1 MKSYL
6 SLAFKELK
14 AQKVMAVLILI
25 AVILSSMMTAAM
37 GNSLGILQNMRIQQA
52 ASLNGDR
59 YATFHQ
65 LTEEQ
70 RKKLQEDSRLIE
82 VGSVISVGSIRLEK
96 SSLTLY
102 MREYLDNALDA
113 YPSISKLKEGN
124 LPEQPYEIALPQ
136 NALSYLGKEL
146 KPGDTIT
153 LEGEVS
159 RMDGSIPPYEYAAE
173 FLITGILESNYIG
186 YSTGSLNAVVG
197 EGTASDLLPEA
208 YELYSTDFKT
218 RDKIQFQKIV
228 YELAES
234 LSVEKSNI
242 QYNWILLDALK
253 IPYEEKGASDTDTGF
268 SFMTIA
274 CVMVG
279 ALVLLAAGLVIY
291 NILKIAVTKRIKE
304 YGTLRAMGSTKLQ
317 IYKLVTLQLLILCGI
332 GIPIGLL
339 AGSLSAKGI
348 LKAATGVLNPDLFLA
363 DSTKILHS
371 MISHIRFGDLSV
383 YLVSSLVTLFFGIFA
398 AFPAAHY
405 ASCVSPTVAI
415 AGQKVSI
422 KRHGRKAK
430 KIHNF
435 EAYYARLNLK
445 RGRGRTMITILSLV
459 MSITVFVALQSF
471 TMLLDT
477 SKSVKD
483 MHTGDYAITNET
495 VGISPES
502 VDIIQESGW
511 VENLATAKLTVYT
524 QDEKGKLPITLDF
537 QLQSWETFQVAAID
551 DARLTSWVPGLSE
564 EEQKELIQGSAC
576 IVKNPIPFVYEE
588 KVIETTNFQYGDKI
602 TVNGKELRVVGIA
615 NGAVTINNEGFQNG
629 IQIIVNNKNYEQ
641 ITGNQYYGEVY
652 PTLKKSVDTEVFET
666 WLENWTKKNA
676 GSHWLSYQQT
686 SAQLEESF
694 EQIKMLCWGLIFFIG
709 LIGVLNIINTVYS
722 NLHTR
727 ISEIGMQRAIGM
739 SVGSLYKTFFWEG
752 AYYGIIASVAGGFL
766 GYICTLFIQ
775 AAVTD
780 SLNLV
785 KIPFVSIAQAAV
797 LAICAC
803 LLATA
808 IPLRSIAKMSIVKS
822 ISQLLF

>member
-25 AVILSSMMTAAM
+25 AVILSSMMTVAM
-37 GNSLGILQNMRIQQA
+37 GNSLGILQTMRIQQA

-279 ALVLLAAGLVIY
+279 ALVFLAAGLVIY

-524 QDEKGKLPITLDF
+524 QDEKGKLPITIDF

-576 IVKNPIPFVYEE
+576 IVKNPIPLVYEE
-588 KVIETTNFQYGDKI
+588 EVIETTNFQYGDKI
-602 TVNGKELRVVGIA
+602 TVNGKELRVVGIV

-652 PTLKKSVDTEVFET
+652 PTLKKSVDTEAFET

-752 AYYGIIASVAGGFL
+752 AYYGMIASVAGGFL
-766 GYICTLFIQ
+766 EYICTLFIQ

>member
-37 GNSLGILQNMRIQQA
+37 GNSLGILQTMRIQQA

-65 LTEEQ
+65 LTEAQ

-371 MISHIRFGDLSV
+371 MISHTKFGNLSV

-459 MSITVFVALQSF
+459 MSIAVFVALQSF

-588 KVIETTNFQYGDKI
+588 EVIETTNFQCGDKI

-652 PTLKKSVDTEVFET
+652 PTLKKSVDTEAFET
-666 WLENWTKKNA
+666 WLENWTKKNE

-739 SVGSLYKTFFWEG
+739 SVGSLYKTFLWEG
-752 AYYGIIASVAGGFL
+752 AYYGMIASVAGGFL

-797 LAICAC
+797 LAICTC

>member
-25 AVILSSMMTAAM
+25 AVILSSMMTVAM
-37 GNSLGILQNMRIQQA
+37 GNSLGILQTMRIQQA

-279 ALVLLAAGLVIY
+279 ALVFLAAGLVIY

-588 KVIETTNFQYGDKI
+588 EVIETTNFQYGDKI
-602 TVNGKELRVVGIA
+602 TVNGKELRVVGIV

-652 PTLKKSVDTEVFET
+652 PTLKKSVDTEAFET

-752 AYYGIIASVAGGFL
+752 AYYGMIASVAGGFL

-785 KIPFVSIAQAAV
+785 KIPFMSIAQAAV

>member
-37 GNSLGILQNMRIQQA
+37 GNSLGILQTMRIQQA

-371 MISHIRFGDLSV
+371 MISHTRFGDLSV

-459 MSITVFVALQSF
+459 MSIAVFVALQSF

-588 KVIETTNFQYGDKI
+588 EVIETTNFQYGDKI

-652 PTLKKSVDTEVFET
+652 PTLKKSVDTEAFET

-739 SVGSLYKTFFWEG
+739 SVGSLYKTFLWEG
-752 AYYGIIASVAGGFL
+752 AYYGMIASVAGGFL

>member
-1 MKSYL
+1 
-6 SLAFKELK
+6 
-14 AQKVMAVLILI
+14 MAVLILI

>member
-25 AVILSSMMTAAM
+25 AVILSSMMTVAM
-37 GNSLGILQNMRIQQA
+37 GNSLGILQTMRIQQA

-96 SSLTLY
+96 SSLILY

-159 RMDGSIPPYEYAAE
+159 RMDGSIPPYEYSAE

-576 IVKNPIPFVYEE
+576 VVKNPIPFVYEE
-588 KVIETTNFQYGDKI
+588 EVIETTNFQYGDKI

-652 PTLKKSVDTEVFET
+652 PTLKKSVDTEAFET

-739 SVGSLYKTFFWEG
+739 SVGAFTKLFFGKAPIME
-752 AYYGIIASVAGGFL
+752 
-766 GYICTLFIQ
+766 
-775 AAVTD
+775 
-780 SLNLV
+780 
-785 KIPFVSIAQAAV
+785 
-797 LAICAC
+797 
-803 LLATA
+803 
-808 IPLRSIAKMSIVKS
+808 
-822 ISQLLF
+822 

>member
-25 AVILSSMMTAAM
+25 AVILSSMMTVAM
-37 GNSLGILQNMRIQQA
+37 GNSLGILQTMRIQQA

-96 SSLTLY
+96 SSLILY

-153 LEGEVS
+153 MEGEVS

-588 KVIETTNFQYGDKI
+588 EVIETTNFQYGDKI

-615 NGAVTINNEGFQNG
+615 NGAVTINNEGLQNG

-652 PTLKKSVDTEVFET
+652 PTLKKSVDTEAFET